1 MKNQIH
7 HALILLVTTLLL
19 AGCHK
24 ASDEEE
30 LRRTIAEYHQSLEA
44 KNFELYM
51 AFYSKRYFSSTDE
64 RYVGRID
71 EWKENLQQKVF
82 DAYQKL
88 TVRSTIKSM
97 QRMPHNYKVLES
109 MSITGIDSLGQEHT
123 IWKHNNLLTTW
134 AKNGDRWDID
144 NQRSLLIPSFYD
156 SLTSHYE
163 GRAQGGFLYVCH
175 VTLDFV
181 SVIDT
186 KTNKVVGMIPCA
198 RGSDHIA
205 FANENDVGFAT
216 SFDANSMRLFRKSTN
231 ERITD
236 IPLGEQPSDVILDPG
251 EDFVYVAH
259 QSKDGLWVLSR
270 RTHQVVK
277 KLPTK
282 TGPLYWSARERKI
295 YQPQIFTP
303 FVDVFD
309 PARDF
314 AFDRIEVGGRPLGL
328 AFTPDERYAYVANY
342 DLNEVEKIETSSK
355 TVAKRISSIPH
366 PRGICIDAEGH
377 FAFITN
383 VTSDKLTILD
393 LSRDKV
399 VDSLDTGRM
408 PTDVVIEPAAHSVYV
423 SNQGAGTI
431 SVFDI
436 ATHKLTQTI
445 PVADNP
451 ISLRL
456 DSGASSTKVS
466 VK

>member
-1 MKNQIH
+1 M
-7 HALILLVTTLLL
+7 
-19 AGCHK
+19 
-24 ASDEEE
+24 
-30 LRRTIAEYHQSLEA
+30 
-44 KNFELYM
+44 
-51 AFYSKRYFSSTDE
+51 
-64 RYVGRID
+64 
-71 EWKENLQQKVF
+71 
-82 DAYQKL
+82 
-88 TVRSTIKSM
+88 
-97 QRMPHNYKVLES
+97 
-109 MSITGIDSLGQEHT
+109 GIDSLGQEHT
-123 IWKHNNLLTTW
+123 IWKNDNLLTTW
-134 AKNGDRWDID
+134 AKNDDRWDID
-144 NQRSLLIPSFYD
+144 RQVSLLIPSLYD
-156 SLTSHYE
+156 SLTSKYE
-163 GRAQGGFLYVCH
+163 GRGQEGFLYVCH
-175 VTLDFV
+175 ITLDFV

-186 KTNKVVGMIPCA
+186 KTNKVMGMIPCA

-251 EDFVYVAH
+251 EDFVYVSH

-270 RTHQVVK
+270 RTHQVIK
-277 KLPTK
+277 KLPAK
-282 TGPLYWSARERKI
+282 TGPLYWSARERKL

-303 FVDVFD
+303 FVDVID
-309 PARDF
+309 PAKDF

-328 AFTPDERYAYVANY
+328 AFTPDERYAYVTNF

-355 TVAKRISSIPH
+355 TIAKRISSIPN
-366 PRGICIDAEGH
+366 PRGICIDADGH

-383 VTSDKLTILD
+383 VVSNKLTILD

-399 VDSLDTGRM
+399 VDSLGTGHM
-408 PTDVVIEPAAHSVYV
+408 PTDVVIDPAAHSVYV

-456 DSGASSTKVS
+456 DSVGSSKKVS